1 MGRKDIYIY
10 IYEISERINREEN
23 EKQNRGYE
31 NGQTEKD
38 KRYMKN
44 TRQKQKFKFT
54 TIQGMRIILTNYFQ
68 M

>member
-1 MGRKDIYIY
+1 MGRKNIYIY

-38 KRYMKN
+38 TRYMKN
-44 TRQKQKFKFT
+44 TRQKFKFT
-54 TIQGMRIILTNYFQ
+54 TIQGKRIILTNYFQ